1 MNDGTDV
8 DKLPILDIRFDSDT
22 LSALRADVQTHA
34 SRVGFPDH
42 RVEDMVLA
50 IHELAAN
57 AVHHGAGAGRLRI
70 WDLAGALHCQVDDGP
85 LAFGDPA
92 APGADHGASDHGAS
106 DHEDSVHED
115 SKVGQGVMSSWQAIP
130 GHGLWVVQQVANQLQ
145 VTSGTRGTRAT
156 ATFNPSP
163 ESRLCRRPVISRSS
177 IRQAS
182 R

>member
-8 DKLPILDIRFDSDT
+8 DKLPILDTRFDSDT

-85 LAFGDPA
+85 LASGDPA
-92 APGADHGASDHGAS
+92 APGAG
-106 DHEDSVHED
+106 HED
-115 SKVGQGVMSSWQAIP
+115 GRAGPGVMSSWQALP
-130 GHGLWVVQQVANQLQ
+130 GHGLWVVQQVADRLQ
-145 VTSGTRGTRAT
+145 VTSGTQGTRAT
-156 ATFNPSP
+156 VTFNPAP
-163 ESRLCRRPVISRSS
+163 RARLCRRP
-177 IRQAS
+177 
-182 R
+182 

>member
-57 AVHHGAGAGRLRI
+57 AVHHGAGTGRLRI
-70 WDLAGALHCQVDDGP
+70 WDLAGALRCQVDDGP

-92 APGADHGASDHGAS
+92 APGADREAGP
-106 DHEDSVHED
+106 
-115 SKVGQGVMSSWQAIP
+115 GVMSSWQAIP
-130 GHGLWVVQQVANQLQ
+130 GHGLWVVQQVA
-145 VTSGTRGTRAT
+145 TSCM
-156 ATFNPSP
+156 S
-163 ESRLCRRPVISRSS
+163 RPVR
-177 IRQAS
+177 RAHAP

>member
-8 DKLPILDIRFDSDT
+8 DKLPILDTRFDSGT

-42 RVEDMVLA
+42 RVEDLVLA

-57 AVHHGAGAGRLRI
+57 AVRHGAGAGRLRI
-70 WDLAGALHCQVDDGP
+70 WDLAGALRCQVDDGP

-92 APGADHGASDHGAS
+92 ATGADRQDGTAGP
-106 DHEDSVHED
+106 
-115 SKVGQGVMSSWQAIP
+115 GVMSSWQAIP

-145 VTSGTRGTRAT
+145 VTSGTQGTSAT
-156 ATFNPSP
+156 VTFNPRP
-163 ESRLCRRPVISRSS
+163 EGRLCRRPNRPTP
-177 IRQAS
+177 A
-182 R
+182 